1 MQIIREL
8 VHHRGK
14 VVGTSTS
21 ATADEPTRVDEQ
33 PCCTYELITRMQIED
48 LARDVQEQRNRIELF
63 LWGVV
68 SAVVI
73 DIVLRLIH

>member
-1 MQIIREL
+1 METIREL
-8 VHHRGK
+8 LHHWGR
-14 VVGTSTS
+14 VGVATTIPTDESTG
-21 ATADEPTRVDEQ
+21 VDEQ